1 MIHADTNAP
10 ASPNKIGL
18 EVSTLTFVSKV
29 RNAGMLIVERP
40 F

>member
-1 MIHADTNAP
+1 
-10 ASPNKIGL
+10 L